1 MKRLHKVV
9 SKGLRTGFRCRCELS
24 CNIFLHTASSV
35 TRGGAVSG
43 GAHIACN
50 EGEKYIFTVYNP
62 NTQLRRQCHTWFRS
76 ERRIGSRLVGTTRG
90 RCTAFESDSGCL

>member
-35 TRGGAVSG
+35 TRGGRSLVVPILHVMRG
-43 GAHIACN
+43 
-50 EGEKYIFTVYNP
+50 KKKMFTVYNP
-62 NTQLRRQCHTWFRS
+62 TTQLRRQCHTWFRS
-76 ERRIGSRLVGTTRG
+76 ERRIGSRLVVTTRG